1 LYLLVDQRSDPSS
14 KKLIVL
20 RVQLHVSV
28 GGLYFYSVTSLDEL
42 FEFNHFLF
50 EGVRGLLNDLLV
62 LETIYFVSQ
71 LVISAGDLLS

>member
-1 LYLLVDQRSDPSS
+1 
-14 KKLIVL
+14 
-20 RVQLHVSV
+20 
-28 GGLYFYSVTSLDEL
+28 LDEL

-50 EGVRGLLNDLLV
+50 EGVRGLRNDLLV